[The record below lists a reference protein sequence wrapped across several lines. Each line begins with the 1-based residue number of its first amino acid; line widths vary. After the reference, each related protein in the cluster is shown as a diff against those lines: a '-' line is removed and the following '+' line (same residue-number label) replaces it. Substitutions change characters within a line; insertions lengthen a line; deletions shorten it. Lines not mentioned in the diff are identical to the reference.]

1 MAKSKQTAEDRLRK
15 FHEAVLE
22 SQSFFGSKELEKM
35 AEKAGYRAMQAKDAI
50 KELLD
55 ENMVK
60 TDKIGS
66 SSVFWELKSEAT
78 AQRLLTLE
86 KLMKQK
92 TNLESALNS
101 LRKTFADTKS
111 VSPEEVLRAE
121 KILRQLS
128 ELKRQVSEAVANDPE
143 KIQTMIQENAY
154 ARDALV
160 RWTDNI
166 CCLRQFM
173 KQSFGV
179 SADEVDRRCGI
190 PPDLEDM
197 RKFDL

>member
-15 FHEAVLE
+15 FHELVLE
-22 SQSFFGSKELEKM
+22 SQSFYGSKELEKM
-35 AEKAGYRAMQAKDAI
+35 AEKAGYRSMQAKDAI
-50 KELLD
+50 KMLLD
-55 ENMVK
+55 ENLIK

-78 AQRLLTLE
+78 AQRQLTLE

-92 TNLESALNS
+92 ASVECALNS
-101 LRKTFADTKS
+101 LKQKATDMRNA
-111 VSPEEVLRAE
+111 SPEEVLRAE
-121 KILRQLS
+121 ELSRQLS
-128 ELKRQVSEAVANDPE
+128 ELKKHVSEAAANDPG

-166 CCLRQFM
+166 CCLSEHYGTR
-173 KQSFGV
+173 G
-179 SADEVDRRCGI
+179 
-190 PPDLEDM
+190 
-197 RKFDL
+197 